1 MELPE
6 HCDAN
11 IYSLVYPS
19 IGFFP
24 LFDFGNGDYH
34 GFYWP
39 IGREAG
45 PPLVAFTSHDARS
58 LIPEHSSLERMYAC
72 RLARSEQEPDEPD
85 PLCELIVET
94 LGSAPAD
101 PGIRDV
107 DYQDFAGL
115 LEIDPLS
122 PFYLCASADVRLA
135 QNDAD
140 AAETPY
146 RQALD
151 CLPEYVAAHFGLAS
165 VLRRERRMDEASI
178 HLREALIGPVAFY
191 GGSFWA
197 DTALPGAF
205 RNDWA
210 RKSLEWLQRSHPHE
224 TLSDDPF
231 VRRVRELS
239 LKPGAESRDQDF
251 AILRTIVEDYAN
263 AGNFAD
269 AARIWRLIGEQAT
282 LETTSF
288 RERQGLSSSTY
299 GKRLAELLELA
310 GNSRRAALVRN
321 MLCAMSEPNGLYL

>member
-1 MELPE
+1 
-6 HCDAN
+6 
-11 IYSLVYPS
+11 
-19 IGFFP
+19 
-24 LFDFGNGDYH
+24 
-34 GFYWP
+34 
-39 IGREAG
+39 
-45 PPLVAFTSHDARS
+45 
-58 LIPEHSSLERMYAC
+58 
-72 RLARSEQEPDEPD
+72 
-85 PLCELIVET
+85 
-94 LGSAPAD
+94 
-101 PGIRDV
+101 
-107 DYQDFAGL
+107 
-115 LEIDPLS
+115 
-122 PFYLCASADVRLA
+122 
-135 QNDAD
+135 
-140 AAETPY
+140 
-146 RQALD
+146 
-151 CLPEYVAAHFGLAS
+151 
-165 VLRRERRMDEASI
+165 MDEASI